1 MAEFK
6 NKITLVKALLSNMQ
20 IIRVKPSIN
29 WFLTKYMG
37 KFNLL
42 NVDGQ
47 LIIHSHLPSVNS
59 KAFTRF
65 INEYLLARRSGPS
78 HAQIGLT
85 NACLQNCRYCYN
97 KNRSGELLSTA
108 EIKQIIQELKK
119 MGVFWLGFTGGEPL
133 LNKDIVEIVK
143 SVGDDCAIK
152 LFTTGTNLTEQ
163 LAVELK
169 KAGLLYV
176 SISLDHWK
184 EEEHDQ
190 IRGYKGAFRM
200 ALRAIDIF
208 KSIGVHV
215 GVSAVISREMLQGNQ
230 VQELLKF
237 LISLGVHEAWLSETK
252 PTVEA
257 FWNKAAVITE
267 EERLS
272 LVSLQDKYNK
282 EGKITVNYLGHFEG
296 GEHFG
301 CNAGN
306 KMVYIDAFGEVS
318 PCVFTP
324 MTFGNVRDKS
334 VQTIFSEMKEHFP
347 SESCCFINKNYE
359 LLKKYYKGQTPIS
372 KEDTLEMMKEVRVS
386 PMSEFSRLYYKR

>member
-1 MAEFK
+1 
-6 NKITLVKALLSNMQ
+6 
-20 IIRVKPSIN
+20 
-29 WFLTKYMG
+29 
-37 KFNLL
+37 
-42 NVDGQ
+42 
-47 LIIHSHLPSVNS
+47 
-59 KAFTRF
+59 
-65 INEYLLARRSGPS
+65 
-78 HAQIGLT
+78 
-85 NACLQNCRYCYN
+85 
-97 KNRSGELLSTA
+97 
-108 EIKQIIQELKK
+108 

-152 LFTTGTNLTEQ
+152 LFTTGSNLTEQ
-163 LAVELK
+163 LAAELK

-176 SISLDHWK
+176 SISLDHW
-184 EEEHDQ
+184 EEEKHDR
-190 IRGYKGAFRM
+190 IRGYQGAFRT
-200 ALRAIDIF
+200 ALRAIEIF

-215 GVSAVISREMLQGNQ
+215 SVSAVISREMLQGNQ
-230 VQELLKF
+230 VQEFLKF
-237 LISLGVHEAWLSETK
+237 LISLDIHEAWLSETK

-267 EERLS
+267 EERQS

-334 VQTIFSEMKEHFP
+334 VQAIFSEMKEYFP
-347 SESCCFINKNYE
+347 SESRCFINKNYE
-359 LLKKYYKGQTPIS
+359 LLKKYYKGQSPIS
-372 KEDTLEMMKEVRVS
+372 KEDTMEMMKEVQFS
-386 PMSEFSRLYYKR
+386 PMSEFSRLLS